1 MKTTENVQETG
12 LQIMNPTDLL
22 EQWQGHRRLTRK
34 VIQAFPEKEFFGY
47 TLGGMRPFAEM
58 VMELLALAGP
68 GIREIETGETA
79 VLRENFDHRNS
90 KDYLLSLWDEAT
102 DIINDSWEKIPIE
115 SFSTTSAAFGQ
126 HEGTHISH
134 ILYYIDN
141 EIHHRGQ
148 AYVYLRSL
156 GIEPPLFYDRS

>member
-1 MKTTENVQETG
+1 MNTTVKTQDKST
-12 LQIMNPTDLL
+12 QIMNPTDLL

-34 VIQAFPEKEFFGY
+34 VIEAFPEKEFFTY

-68 GIREIETGETA
+68 GIREIETGQTA
-79 VLRENFDHRNS
+79 ELKENFDHRNS
-90 KDYLLSLWDEAT
+90 KEYLLNLWDEAT
-102 DIINDSWEKIPIE
+102 EIINNSWAKIPSE
-115 SFSTTSAAFGQ
+115 HFSATSAAFGQ
-126 HEGTHISH
+126 YEGTHLSH

>member
-1 MKTTENVQETG
+1 MKTKTSTVENTT
-12 LQIMNPTDLL
+12 QIISPKELL
-22 EQWQGHRRLTRK
+22 EQWQGHRRLTRR
-34 VIQAFPEKEFFGY
+34 VIEAFPEEEFFTY

-58 VMELLALAGP
+58 VSELLAIAGP
-68 GIREIETGETA
+68 GIQEIESGETA
-79 VLRENFDHRNS
+79 VLKEDIEHKNS
-90 KDYLLSLWDEAT
+90 KEYILQLWDET
-102 DIINDSWEKIPIE
+102 TKTIDNCWEKLPPGRFTE
-115 SFSTTSAAFGQ
+115 FSAAFGQ
-126 HEGTHISH
+126 FEGTKISH

>member
-1 MKTTENVQETG
+1 MNTTVKTQNVNT
-12 LQIMNPTDLL
+12 QIMNPADLL

-34 VIQAFPEKEFFGY
+34 VIEAFPEKEFFGY

-68 GIREIETGETA
+68 GIQEIESGKTA
-79 VLRENFDHRNS
+79 ELRENFDHRNS

-102 DIINDSWEKIPIE
+102 SIINETWAKIPIE
-115 SFSTTSAAFGQ
+115 KFSARSAAFGQ
-126 HEGTHISH
+126 YEGTHISH

-148 AYVYLRSL
+148 AYVYLRTL

>member
-1 MKTTENVQETG
+1 MNTAVKNQDKKE
-12 LQIMNPTDLL
+12 LIMDPKDLL
-22 EQWQGHRRLTRK
+22 EHWQGHRRLTRK
-34 VIQAFPEKEFFGY
+34 AIEAFPEKEFFAY

-68 GIREIETGETA
+68 GIREIETGQTA
-79 VLRENFDHRNS
+79 ELNENFDHRNS
-90 KDYLLSLWDEAT
+90 KEYLLELWDKAT
-102 DIINDSWEKIPIE
+102 DIINESWEKIPAE
-115 SFSTTSAAFGQ
+115 HFAVRSSAFGQ

-134 ILYYIDN
+134 IQYYIDN